1 MLVNVYNN
9 GQAEP
14 KIQLTGNYLNSTA
27 KATLSSSE
35 SLYELTS
42 SSVTLVKVEI
52 SNFDATFKAS
62 KAKLNIKIKNVQE
75 GGATFKL
82 YESSESD
89 FTKDKASAVSLRTLL
104 DVVVYDGKASKYQS
118 KVADTIE
125 FDITKYMY
133 NKMVGS
139 SVTLYF
145 AIISDSEKY
154 KLYSFEGLAGT
165 EVSLLMQLNTLKG
178 LDTNYEYDQEEIGF
192 AGVSSINLAN
202 GKMIHKVEAIQ
213 TPSEDNPAVFHMFFN
228 KEQSSRI
235 NILGTNW
242 TYSGDYEVI
251 LNSEKKNLK
260 LTDPSQKIIFL
271 DESSEENIKEAYG
284 LEKLITD
291 IENPKYYI
299 CYSEPMYAVINADDL
314 NNIIFVDKTENK
326 MFFANKGGTPKITK
340 IELSN
345 GKYIEYTYNSS
356 GNPTK
361 IKNGDG
367 EYLSISYDSNDY
379 VSYVNM
385 YKKNGTKLGKIA
397 ISYTNSRISSIKS
410 YFASS
415 STVINEA
422 KYTYDAYGRLS
433 VISDVTAGIGST
445 FQYGSSNEVVKVE
458 HQFLGDPDNQKFTGY
473 DYFTFQTRVTDY
485 TGMYSDYYFDY
496 FGRCKNIIDCEAKSI
511 TRNYDEVVN
520 GNPGNLNA
528 ESNLQINE
536 RNVIDNHSFD
546 SADGFFDNGSSWT
559 LVSGNS
565 SKIKI
570 VDGGV
575 FGQKCLRIEK
585 DTSTTIKLKQVLKN
599 VPKGTYTFK
608 GFLRA
613 IAGVGSILS
622 AGSINAKLTVTYN
635 ETVTTT
641 STDKYYNTTT
651 ETNVYTRNNVY
662 QLKNTLSGTF
672 DWNEFVANSVIIPG
686 GSNISNL
693 SIVLTIELSGN
704 NYVAYIDDLT
714 LSYGDHVVRHNFVNN
729 GYFENG
735 INGWTLT
742 NTSSS
747 DGVETVENISG
758 HHAVLGDKALCLY
771 SDLTKIKSVSRQLN
785 MRGGAGDE
793 LLLNMFGKGNV
804 TANEIFRAYIK
815 IHYID
820 TDTKE
825 RFDFDFDPNFEY
837 WQVLTRKIVAD
848 RAYDYVEI
856 GVEVRSKSTVYIDAV
871 QLYKDSFGKEYTYT
885 EKKNMSEMVNPDGTC
900 ANISYD
906 EKSNVT
912 EATDESGDTYRYVY
926 NSDKKVTQIT
936 NNQNTRV
943 LFKYDDSCGKK
954 KETKVI
960 ASNEEVLKTSQT
972 YDSQGRVVS
981 QTDDYGI
988 LTEFGYDSYD
998 RQTSETSANGLVTTF
1013 KYDANNMLQEQL
1025 SKLGTDK
1032 SKCTYTYD
1040 SHGNIKTITCENG
1053 ATYEFEYTINQQV
1066 ASVKVDGQVFVK
1078 NNYTKLINGVN
1089 TNLLTKQMLGADE
1102 SHGYYTFK
1110 YDNKQRLTHI
1120 YFNGSLQVQYEYDEH
1135 NRVCKL
1141 IDKCADTV
1149 EFFTYDGKG
1158 QLISVTSED
1167 GNSIVYDYDNL
1178 QNIQKTTLNIDG
1190 VLRSFDYEYK
1200 CEYNDYT
1207 PSGYFARLQRAF
1219 PDEIIKGGSGT
1230 NGVYGAR
1237 TGLNNIE
1244 CDIINT
1250 DENTALT
1257 DVVAS
1262 IPFKKINSIVSYKLS
1277 TFNKE
1282 RKAESTTNKTF
1293 NYDWWNSQ
1301 FRNRKTV
1308 YGWIKPSKIP
1318 SDKQRVFAFATSND
1332 AGYRFTLT
1340 VNQNRTLTLKDIV
1353 ANVEVSTSLV
1363 NNEILAYNQWNL
1375 VGFKVNYNYSSKSK
1389 TISIILNGKVI
1400 GNKTYTDEI
1409 SMDSLKYFVIGADY
1423 SDSSTSYINTKYSTA
1438 GVAESNM
1445 PFRLAF
1451 VSVGGTDITDE
1462 EFSGIYEEGQKYLVK
1477 DLNYGASGVTFF
1489 DESTYAGF
1497 DVITLNGS
1505 LSSLKRIQPKVHSY
1519 TEASFKVEKSR
1530 MFKFDNT
1537 GENPLYRHV
1546 YASYNDVIGL
1556 NKGNPSKLAYDLL
1569 LRNTGTITLRFKLD
1583 ELAETDGERVI
1594 LYSANGT
1601 TQKMKLYVDLN
1612 NKLCLEGPTGAVNKI
1627 GSVSLDKWH
1636 FLSLRFDASGLTVNL
1651 DTLSYSSSTIINLD
1665 NTFTYIG
1672 CSVDSKEKP
1681 VKHLN
1686 GCIEMLAFK
1695 DSWATNDEITNIR
1708 DNGESFSVRTYY
1720 DELGRTS
1727 VKKIHSKD
1735 NVLSKKLIYAK
1746 KNGLTSTKI
1755 ELEESYVGE
1764 EICYEYDEIGNI
1776 KNVEIED
1783 KDGNIVNKDYTYD
1796 GLSRL
1801 KTSTIN
1807 GVTNTYEYDSNN
1819 NIKKKNGVE
1828 YKYEG
1833 LLKDQ
1838 LTSRTDG
1845 TVITYDTNGF
1855 IGNPL
1860 TITKPNQNLGFIWNG
1875 RRLAS
1880 VRDTVSTKVLCFDYN
1895 ISGIRTTKEVE
1906 KGYTEKY
1913 ILDGSRIAVLKRTT
1927 ESTEKALNFVYD
1939 EAQMLVGFTYNNNEY
1954 FYDRTTTGEIRHI
1967 IDKNGHVYVSYE
1979 YDDWGM
1985 PTYESDGSTI
1995 GNELLELNPFMYK
2008 GYFYDR
2014 EIKMYYLKSRYYDPD
2029 LGRFINAD
2037 AEVGSVGETMG
2048 MNLFAYCK
2056 CNPIC
2061 YSDENGNWPSWA
2073 TKLCI
2078 GLAVIAVCAIV
2089 AVACVYTGGAA
2100 ACIATSMLT
2109 GAIKGALIGAVSG
2122 AITGAIMGAVT
2133 EGIRTGTWEGAWKG
2147 AIQGAIDGAAD
2158 GFMWGA
2164 IGGAIS
2170 GAMNPK
2176 FCFVAG
2182 TLVMTKQGLKAIE
2195 DIQVGDQVLSYNDN
2209 LEIFEYKD
2217 VVKVYNN
2224 ETTELCHVHTEIE
2237 EIVCTP
2243 NHSILTADG
2252 WKFARELTTN
2262 DMVKTSTGFVKVKF
2276 VKTEELDE
2284 KINVYNLNVLGYH
2297 TYIIGKV
2304 LFVVHNECHHTVS
2317 NKGSRGQEIT
2327 KKITDQIGD
2336 IDVNAD
2342 WNLVDIP
2349 SHRGRHTNAYH
2360 DMVEKVVD
2368 DIFNQGV
2375 TSPEEF
2381 KYKMSFFKKL
2391 VKELPDCL
2399 TKNGAGTCDKILQL
2413 LGII

>member
-9 GQAEP
+9 GQTEP

-52 SNFDATFKAS
+52 SNFDASFKAS

-82 YESSESD
+82 YELNSSY
-89 FTKDKASAVSLRTLL
+89 FTKDKASAVSLGTLL
-104 DVVVYDGKASKYQS
+104 DAVVYDGKASKYQS

-145 AIISDSEKY
+145 AIKSDSEKY

-228 KEQSSRI
+228 KDQSSRI

-242 TYSGDYEVI
+242 TYSGDYDCNLDE
-251 LNSEKKNLK
+251 EKGIIELI
-260 LTDPSQKIIFL
+260 DPSQKTIVL
-271 DESSEENIKEAYG
+271 NKCDEETIKEAYG
-284 LEKLITD
+284 LEKLIDD
-291 IENPKYYI
+291 IEEPDYYI
-299 CYSEPMYAVINADDL
+299 CYSEPMYAVVNTKKTS
-314 NNIIFVDKTENK
+314 NCIFVDKTENK
-326 MFFANKGGTPKITK
+326 MIFDNPSGFQRITK
-340 IELSN
+340 IALSN
-345 GKYIEYTYNSS
+345 GKYIEYTYNTI
-356 GNPTK
+356 GKPTQ
-361 IKNGDG
+361 IKNSDG
-367 EYLSISYDSNDY
+367 EYLSISYSNGY
-379 VSYVNM
+379 VSSVNM
-385 YKKNGTKLGKIA
+385 YKKNGTRLGKIA
-397 ISYTNSRISSIKS
+397 ISYTNNRISSIKS
-410 YFASS
+410 YFGSA

-422 KYTYDAYGRLS
+422 TYTYDTSGRLS
-433 VISDVTAGIGST
+433 VVSDVTAGIGST
-445 FQYGSSNEVVKVE
+445 FQYGSSSEVVKVE
-458 HQFLGDPDNQKFTGY
+458 HMFLGDPDDQKFTEY

-496 FGRCKNIIDCEAKSI
+496 FGRCKNIIDYEAKSI

-546 SADGFFDNGSSWT
+546 SADGLFDNDSSWT
-559 LVSGNS
+559 LESGDS

-575 FGQKCLRIEK
+575 FGQRCLRIEK
-585 DTSTTIKLKQVLKN
+585 NTSTKIKLKQVLKN

-608 GFLRA
+608 GFLKA
-613 IAGVGSILS
+613 IAGVGSTLS
-622 AGSINAKLTVTYN
+622 AGSINAKLTVSYK

-686 GSNISNL
+686 GSTISEL
-693 SIVLTIELSGN
+693 SIVLTIELTGN
-704 NYVAYIDDLT
+704 NYTAYIDDLT

-729 GYFENG
+729 GYFEND

-742 NTSSS
+742 DTSSS
-747 DGVETVENISG
+747 DGVKTVGNTGG

-771 SDLTKIKSVSRQLN
+771 SDLTKIKTVSRQLN

-825 RFDFDFDPNFEY
+825 RFEFDFDPNFEY

-885 EKKNMSEMVNPDGTC
+885 EKKNMSEMVNSDGTC

-960 ASNEEVLKTSQT
+960 SSAGEILKTSQS
-972 YDSQGRVVS
+972 YDSQGRVSS
-981 QTDDYGI
+981 QTDDFGVV
-988 LTEFGYDSYD
+988 TEFSYDSYD
-998 RQTSETSANGLVTTF
+998 RQQSETSANGLVTTF

-1025 SKLGTDK
+1025 SALGSDK

-1053 ATYEFEYTINQQV
+1053 AVYEFEYTINQQV
-1066 ASVKVDGQVFVK
+1066 TSVKVDGQVFVK

-1089 TNLLTKQMLGADE
+1089 TNLLTKQMLGSDE
-1102 SHGYYTFK
+1102 SHGYYTFT
-1110 YDNKQRLTHI
+1110 YDDKQRLTHI
-1120 YFNGSLQVQYEYDEH
+1120 YFNGSLQVHYEYDEH

-1141 IDKCADTV
+1141 IDKCADSV

-1158 QLISVTSED
+1158 QLIAVTSED
-1167 GNSIVYDYDNL
+1167 GNAIVYDYDNL

-1237 TGLNNIE
+1237 TSLNNIE
-1244 CDIINT
+1244 CDIIDT
-1250 DENTALT
+1250 DENTALS

-1262 IPFKKINSIVSYKLS
+1262 LPFKKINSIVSYKLS

-1293 NYDWWNSQ
+1293 NYNWWNSQ

-1308 YGWIKPSKIP
+1308 YGWIKPSKVP
-1318 SDKQRVFAFATSND
+1318 SDKQRIFAFATSND

-1353 ANVEVSTSLV
+1353 ANVEVSTSLD
-1363 NNEILAYNQWNL
+1363 NNEILAYDQWNL
-1375 VGFKVNYNYSSKSK
+1375 VGFKVDFNYNSTPKTK

-1400 GNKTYTDEI
+1400 GRTTYTDEI
-1409 SMDSLKYFVIGADY
+1409 SMDSLQYFVLGADY
-1423 SDSSTSYINTKYSTA
+1423 SDSSTSYTTTEYSTA
-1438 GVAESNM
+1438 EVAESNM

-1489 DESTYAGF
+1489 DESAYNGF

-1505 LSSLKRIQPKVHSY
+1505 LSSLKRMQPKVHSY

-1530 MFKFDNT
+1530 MFKFDNA
-1537 GENPLYRHV
+1537 GEKPLYRHV
-1546 YASYNDVIGL
+1546 YASYNDIIGL

-1569 LRNTGTITLRFKLD
+1569 LRNAGTITLRFKLD
-1583 ELAETDGERVI
+1583 EIAETGEERVI
-1594 LYSANGT
+1594 LYSADGT
-1601 TQKMKLYVDLN
+1601 TQKMKLYVDIF
-1612 NKLCLEGPTGAVNKI
+1612 NKLCLEGPTGAINKI

-1636 FLSLRFDASGLTVNL
+1636 FLSLRFNASGLTVNL

-1672 CSVDSKEKP
+1672 CSVDSTEKP
-1681 VKHLN
+1681 VEHLN

-1727 VKKIHSKD
+1727 IKKIHSKD
-1735 NVLSKKLIYAK
+1735 NVLSKKFTYAK

-1755 ELEESYVGE
+1755 SMEESYNGDT
-1764 EICYEYDEIGNI
+1764 ICYEYDEVGNI

-1783 KDGNIVNKDYTYD
+1783 EYGNIVNKDYTYD

-1801 KTSTIN
+1801 KVSTIN

-1845 TVITYDTNGF
+1845 TVITYDTTGF

-1860 TITKPNQNLGFIWNG
+1860 SISKPNQNLEFIWNG

-1880 VRDTVSTKVLCFDYN
+1880 VRDTISAKVLYFDYN
-1895 ISGIRTTKEVE
+1895 ASGIRTTKEVE
-1906 KGYTEKY
+1906 EEYTEKY
-1913 ILDGSRIAVLKRTT
+1913 ILVGSRIAVLKRTT
-1927 ESTEKALNFVYD
+1927 ENTVKTLNFVYD

-1954 FYDRTTTGEIRHI
+1954 FYDRTTNGEIRHI

-2122 AITGAIMGAVT
+2122 AISGAIMGAIT
-2133 EGIRTGTWEGAWKG
+2133 EGIKTGTWEGAWKG
-2147 AIQGAIDGAAD
+2147 AIQGAIEGAAD

-2217 VVKVYNN
+2217 VVEVYNN
-2224 ETTELCHVHTEIE
+2224 EATELCHIHTESE

-2243 NHSILTADG
+2243 NHSVLTIDG
-2252 WKFARELTTN
+2252 WKNACELTTE
-2262 DMVKTSTGFVKVKF
+2262 DMIKTSTGFVQVKSIEIEQL
-2276 VKTEELDE
+2276 KE

-2297 TYIIGKV
+2297 TYVVGNGLLVAHNACNPNGK
-2304 LFVVHNECHHTVS
+2304 
-2317 NKGSRGQEIT
+2317 KGCQAHQD
-2327 KKITDQIGD
+2327 KIDD
-2336 IDVNAD
+2336 IATELSKNAD
-2342 WNLVDIP
+2342 GLEVVKEFRVDTPNGLKSRRYVDVGLVKD
-2349 SHRGRHTNAYH
+2349 G
-2360 DMVEKVVD
+2360 
-2368 DIFNQGV
+2368 
-2375 TSPEEF
+2375 
-2381 KYKMSFFKKL
+2381 KL
-2391 VKELPDCL
+2391 VKGYQVGVT
-2399 TKNGAGTCDKILQL
+2399 TKSGAPVIRERRAIKDIAEA
-2413 LGII
+2413 LGEEIIEFIKYR

>member
-1 MLVNVYNN
+1 MIKNVNNL
-9 GQAEP
+9 GTAEP
-14 KIQLTGNYLNSTA
+14 KIQLAGKYLNTSGSA
-27 KATLSSSE
+27 AYNSE
-35 SLYELTS
+35 DKNYYLLS
-42 SSVTLVKVEI
+42 SSVTLLKLDITSFDTNMLV
-52 SNFDATFKAS
+52 SN
-62 KAKLNIKIKNVQE
+62 AKLKLKIKNIQE
-75 GGATFKL
+75 GGAIFKL
-82 YESSESD
+82 YEADSTDYKKSKSGD
-89 FTKDKASAVSLRTLL
+89 VTLGTLL
-104 DVVVYDGKASKYQS
+104 DVINYDGKASKYQS
-118 KVADTIE
+118 KVEDIIE
-125 FDITKYMY
+125 FDLSKYLY
-133 NKMVGS
+133 NKVKS
-139 SVTLYF
+139 SSITLYF
-145 AIISDSEKY
+145 AITCNSSTYRIASIEDFIESEVFIS
-154 KLYSFEGLAGT
+154 L
-165 EVSLLMQLNTLKG
+165 QLNALKG

-228 KEQSSRI
+228 KDQSSRI

-242 TYSGDYEVI
+242 TYSGDYDCN
-251 LNSEKKNLK
+251 LDDEKGTLE
-260 LTDPSQKIIFL
+260 LIDPSQKTIML
-271 DESSEENIKEAYG
+271 QKCDEETIKEAYG
-284 LEKLITD
+284 LEKLIDD
-291 IENPKYYI
+291 IDEADYYI
-299 CYSEPMYAVINADDL
+299 CLSEPMYAVVNTKKTS
-314 NNIIFVDKTENK
+314 NCIFVDKTENK
-326 MFFANKGGTPKITK
+326 MIFDNQSGIQRITK

-356 GNPTK
+356 GKPTK
-361 IKNGDG
+361 IKNSDG
-367 EYLSISYDSNDY
+367 EYLSISYSGSY
-379 VSYVNM
+379 VSYVYM
-385 YKKNGTKLGKIA
+385 YKKNGTMLGKIN
-397 ISYTNSRISSIKS
+397 ISYNNDRISSIKS
-410 YFASS
+410 YFGTS

-422 KYTYDAYGRLS
+422 TFTYDDSGRLS
-433 VISDVTAGIGST
+433 LVKDLTAGIGSS
-445 FQYGSSNEVVKVE
+445 FQYSTSNQVVKVE
-458 HQFLGDPDNQKFTGY
+458 HMFLGDPDDQKFTEY

-485 TGMYSDYYFDY
+485 TEMYSDYYFDY

-511 TRNYDEVVN
+511 TRNYDEVID
-520 GNPGNLNA
+520 GNPGNLNS

-536 RNVIDNHSFD
+536 RNVIDNNSFD
-546 SADGFFDNGSSWT
+546 SADGLFDNGSSWK
-559 LVSGNS
+559 LVSGDS

-575 FGQKCLRIEK
+575 FGQRCLRIEK
-585 DTSTTIKLKQVLKN
+585 NSSSTIKLKQVLNN
-599 VPKGTYTFK
+599 VAKGTYTFK
-608 GFLRA
+608 GFLKA
-613 IAGVGSILS
+613 IAGLNSTLS
-622 AGSINAKLTVTYN
+622 AGSINAKLTVSYK

-641 STDKYYNTTT
+641 STDKYYNKTT
-651 ETNVYTRNNVY
+651 ETNVYSRNNIY
-662 QLKNTLSGTF
+662 ELKNTLNGTF
-672 DWNEFVANSVIIPG
+672 DWNEFIANSVVIPG
-686 GSNISNL
+686 GSTISNL
-693 SIVLTIELSGN
+693 SVVLTIELSGN
-704 NYVAYIDDLT
+704 DYVAYIDDLS

-735 INGWTLT
+735 TSGWTLT
-742 NTSSS
+742 NTTSS
-747 DGVETVENISG
+747 DGIVAIGSSTG
-758 HHAVLGDKALCLY
+758 HHVVLGDKVLKIT

-793 LLLNMFGKGNV
+793 LLLNLFGKGNV
-804 TANEIFRAYIK
+804 TTNEIFRSFIK

-820 TDTKE
+820 TDTTEKFE
-825 RFDFDFDPNFEY
+825 FDFDPNFEY
-837 WQVLTRKIVAD
+837 WQVLTRKIIAD
-848 RAYDYVEI
+848 RAYDRVEV
-856 GVEVRSKSTVYIDAV
+856 GVEVRSKSAVYIDAI

-885 EKKNMSEMVNPDGTC
+885 EKKNMSEMVNADGTC
-900 ANISYD
+900 ANITYD
-906 EKSNVT
+906 DKSNVT

-936 NNQNTRV
+936 NNQNTKV
-943 LFKYDDSCGKK
+943 LFKYDESCGKK
-954 KETKVI
+954 KETKLVSSEGEI
-960 ASNEEVLKTSQT
+960 LKTNQT

-981 QTDDYGI
+981 QTDD
-988 LTEFGYDSYD
+988 FGVVTTFTYDTYD
-998 RQTSETSANGLVTTF
+998 RQKSETSANGLVTSF

-1025 SKLGTDK
+1025 SVLGTDK
-1032 SKCTYTYD
+1032 SKCTYDYD
-1040 SHGNIKTITCENG
+1040 SHGNIKTITCDNG
-1053 ATYEFEYTINQQV
+1053 AVYEFEYTINQQV

-1089 TNLLTKQMLGADE
+1089 TNLLTKQMLGEDN
-1102 SHGYYTFK
+1102 SHGYYTFT

-1120 YFNGSLQVQYEYDEH
+1120 YFNGTLQVQYEYDEH

-1141 IDKCADTV
+1141 IDKCADTT

-1158 QLISVTSED
+1158 QLIAVTNEE

-1219 PDEIIKGGSGT
+1219 PDEIIKGGSGM

-1237 TGLNNIE
+1237 TSLNNVQ
-1244 CDIINT
+1244 CDIIDT
-1250 DENTALT
+1250 DDDSTLS
-1257 DVVAS
+1257 DKVAS
-1262 IPFKKINSIVSYKLS
+1262 LPFKKINSIVSYKLS

-1282 RKAESTTNKTF
+1282 RKAESTTDKAFT
-1293 NYDWWNSQ
+1293 YDWWNSQ

-1308 YGWIKPSKIP
+1308 YGWIKPSKVP
-1318 SDKQRVFAFATSND
+1318 SDAQRIFAFATGND
-1332 AGYRFTLT
+1332 SGYRFTLT

-1353 ANVEVSTSLV
+1353 ANVEVSTSIE
-1363 NNEILAYNQWNL
+1363 NDEILTYNEWNL
-1375 VGFKVNYNYSSKSK
+1375 VGFKVDYNYYSTTKTK

-1400 GNKTYTDEI
+1400 GNKTYVDEI

-1423 SDSSTSYINTKYSTA
+1423 SDSSTSYTKA
-1438 GVAESNM
+1438 GYTTNEVKESNM

-1462 EFSGIYEEGQKYLVK
+1462 EFSGIYEEGQKYLFA
-1477 DLNYGASGVTFF
+1477 DPNYGASGVTFF

-1497 DVITLNGS
+1497 DVVTLNGS
-1505 LSSLKRIQPKVHSY
+1505 LSSLKRMKPKVHSY

-1537 GENPLYRHV
+1537 GQNPLHRHV
-1546 YASYNDVIGL
+1546 YASYNDIIGL

-1569 LRNTGTITLRFKLD
+1569 LRNSGTITLRFKLD
-1583 ELAETDGERVI
+1583 DVVENGEERVI

-1601 TQKMKLYVDLN
+1601 TPKMKLYVDLN

-1627 GSVSLDKWH
+1627 GSVTLDKWH
-1636 FLSLRFDASGLTVNL
+1636 FLSLRFNASGLTVNL

-1681 VKHLN
+1681 VEHLN

-1695 DSWATNDEITNIR
+1695 DSWATNDEIYGIR

-1735 NVLSKKLIYAK
+1735 NTLSKKLTYAK
-1746 KNGLTSTKI
+1746 KKGLTSTKI
-1755 ELEESYVGE
+1755 ALEESYVGE
-1764 EICYEYDEIGNI
+1764 EICYEYDEVGNI
-1776 KNVEIED
+1776 KNVEVED
-1783 KDGNIVNKDYTYD
+1783 QYGNIVNKDYTYD

-1845 TVITYDTNGF
+1845 TTITYDTKGF

-1860 TITKPNQNLGFIWNG
+1860 TINKPNQKLEFIWNG
-1875 RRLAS
+1875 RRLGG
-1880 VRDTVSTKVLCFDYN
+1880 VRDTMASKVLYFDYN
-1895 ISGIRTTKEVE
+1895 ASGIRTVKEVE
-1906 KGYTEKY
+1906 EEYKEKY
-1913 ILDGSRIAVLKRTT
+1913 ILDGSRIVVLKRTT
-1927 ESTEKALNFVYD
+1927 ETSTKVLNFVYD

-1954 FYDRTTTGEIRHI
+1954 FYDRTVTGEIRHI

-1985 PTYESDGSTI
+1985 PTYKSDGSTI

-2014 EIKMYYLKSRYYDPD
+2014 EVKMYYLKSRYYDPD

-2048 MNLFAYCK
+2048 MNLYAYCK
-2056 CNPIC
+2056 CNPISF
-2061 YSDENGNWPSWA
+2061 SDENGNWPSWA
-2073 TKLCI
+2073 TKICI

-2100 ACIATSMLT
+2100 CVATSMLV

-2122 AITGAIMGAVT
+2122 AISGAIMGAIT
-2133 EGIRTGTWEGAWKG
+2133 ECIKTGTWEGAWKG
-2147 AIQGAIDGAAD
+2147 AIQGAIEGAAD

-2195 DIQVGDQVLSYNDN
+2195 EVQVGDQVLSYNDN

-2217 VVKVYNN
+2217 VVEVYNN
-2224 ETTELCHVHTEIE
+2224 ETKELCHIHTENE

-2243 NHSILTADG
+2243 NHSILTTDG
-2252 WKFARELTTN
+2252 WKLASELTAN
-2262 DMVKTSTGFVKVKF
+2262 DMIKTSTGFVQVKSIENEQL
-2276 VKTEELDE
+2276 KE
-2284 KINVYNLNVLGYH
+2284 KISVYNLNVLGYH
-2297 TYIIGKV
+2297 TYVIGNN
-2304 LFVVHNECHHTVS
+2304 LLVVHNECRATQ
-2317 NKGSRGQEIT
+2317 R
-2327 KKITDQIGD
+2327 KKYWKNEANVQ
-2336 IDVNAD
+2336 
-2342 WNLVDIP
+2342 
-2349 SHRGRHTNAYH
+2349 
-2360 DMVEKVVD
+2360 
-2368 DIFNQGV
+2368 
-2375 TSPEEF
+2375 
-2381 KYKMSFFKKL
+2381 
-2391 VKELPDCL
+2391 
-2399 TKNGAGTCDKILQL
+2399 NGAGKTYQANSQNIARMKTGKAPIGFDKNPVELHHVK
-2413 LGII
+2413 GIKNDFNSIVQIQRSDHINFHKLYKYKDFVDITTLEEFISLIV